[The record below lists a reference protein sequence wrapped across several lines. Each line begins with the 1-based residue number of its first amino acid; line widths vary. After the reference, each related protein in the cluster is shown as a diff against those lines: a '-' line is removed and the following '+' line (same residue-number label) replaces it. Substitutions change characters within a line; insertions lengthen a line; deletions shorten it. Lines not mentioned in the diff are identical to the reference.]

1 MSILFSDFFVKNNE
15 IRPQEA
21 EFTEV
26 LESIALTPKTLY
38 FYGKIPQK
46 RVKTVA
52 IVGTRKF
59 TKYGENVAY
68 QLAYTLAKCGVVV
81 ISGLAYGIDSIGHR
95 GALDAGGVTLA
106 VLGTPINEIYPRE
119 HRGLAAEIVEKD
131 GAVISELAPG
141 ESYYAKTCFLR
152 RNRIIAGLADAVI
165 VVEAAER
172 SGSLNTAAHAVEQG
186 KEVFAVPGD
195 VTRPMSRGCNRLIAA
210 GAYVCSG
217 AEDVLAVLFPERVS
231 LGRKKDERK
240 FRRAGS
246 SKRRIIQDKTCH
258 DGNEFKDRISDTKTE
273 ASTISCST
281 AKSVSY
287 ERDASEADQIR
298 PESHENALLG
308 HTVTK
313 AGYNQGRSK
322 QALQDKQKVAKTAIS
337 HRSGRDI
344 GTLAMASQQQ
354 KSQLSQPL
362 TESGSDKNL
371 EAENFQ
377 DNLDPEKLILKEIRS
392 GKRGSEEL
400 FQGSGLEI
408 ADFNRLLM
416 TLELNGQIRTTDG
429 LNWYLAQ

>member
-119 HRGLAAEIVEKD
+119 HRGLAAEIIEKD

-217 AEDVLAVLFPERVS
+217 AEDVLAVIFPERVS
-231 LGRKKDERK
+231 LGRKGATHKL
-240 FRRAGS
+240 RRAS
-246 SKRRIIQDKTCH
+246 SPKRRAIQGKICH
-258 DGNEFKDRISDTKTE
+258 NDDFKSGAPEARTE
-273 ASTISCST
+273 AGVISCPT
-281 AKSVSY
+281 VKSVSH
-287 ERDASEADQIR
+287 ECDVGKNGQIR
-298 PESHENALLG
+298 SESYENALLG
-308 HTVTK
+308 HTVAK
-313 AGYNQGRSK
+313 AGCNQGRNK
-322 QALQDKQKVAKTAIS
+322 QAVQDKQKVAKTVIS
-337 HRSGRDI
+337 RRSGRDVEA
-344 GTLAMASQQQ
+344 LVMASQQQ
-354 KSQLSQPL
+354 KPQLSQLL

-377 DNLDPEKLILKEIRS
+377 DNLDPERLILKEIRG

-400 FQGSGLEI
+400 FQGSGLDI